1 MDFEVHEHA
10 ALAVAQRHGTTI
22 TTAAGVFQLS
32 VRHASKAEWDAAVA
46 AQQGNDGIL
55 RVKGLPTQAGPLD
68 VLAFFQ
74 ERVGGQLA
82 TGVEQCAHLRVP
94 PQGANVLAAGGRLC
108 VQPALCGIA

>member
-1 MDFEVHEHA
+1 MPAYLSCLLSHLCSALRQALVDFEVQEHA

-55 RVKGLPTQAGPLD
+55 RVKGLPTQAGPLE

-74 ERVGGQLA
+74 ERGGS
-82 TGVEQCAHLRVP
+82 
-94 PQGANVLAAGGRLC
+94 AGCRG
-108 VQPALCGIA
+108 